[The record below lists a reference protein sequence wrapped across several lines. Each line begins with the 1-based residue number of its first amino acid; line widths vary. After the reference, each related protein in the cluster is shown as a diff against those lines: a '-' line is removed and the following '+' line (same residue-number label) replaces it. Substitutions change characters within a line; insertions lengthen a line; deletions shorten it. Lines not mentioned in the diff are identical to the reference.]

1 MGELEN
7 GRTGWQNV
15 TGYKGPTDD
24 IAPGDHTKAH
34 AVAES
39 LKHRAR
45 DQAESAK
52 TQIRSFAETGKD
64 RVAEQLDHVARALRS
79 TGDGLRNEQETAPI
93 SQYADRIGDKIE
105 EASRYLREHQAI
117 DLMDEVESVARRQPL
132 LFIGGAFAV
141 GIAIGRFFK
150 STAAASFDS
159 GGGPIDTGYGGSE
172 PGGSGGYGSGSYGSG
187 SIGGYGGDDGTSSFG
202 SRGDGGGSYG
212 TSSYGSGSTGV
223 GGTGYSTSAMGV
235 LGSNPTNAGSSDLGA
250 NDLGPSSYGSG
261 IATADIQRG
270 YPMGSD
276 VQAGYP
282 EPEQSVTTPL
292 DTSPTPVSK
301 RLPGDDDEGL

>member
-15 TGYKGPTDD
+15 AGYKGPTDD
-24 IAPGDHTKAH
+24 IAPADQRKAH
-34 AVAES
+34 AVAEN

-52 TQIRSFAETGKD
+52 TQIRSIAETGKD

-79 TGDGLRNEQETAPI
+79 TGEGLRNEQETAPI

-105 EASRYLREHQAI
+105 EASRYLRDHQAI

-132 LFIGGAFAV
+132 LFLGGAFAV

-150 STAAASFDS
+150 STTAASFE
-159 GGGPIDTGYGGSE
+159 GGGGGAIDPGYGGSE
-172 PGGSGGYGSGSYGSG
+172 PGGYGTGGYGT
-187 SIGGYGGDDGTSSFG
+187 GGYGGDDGTSSFG
-202 SRGDGGGSYG
+202 TRGDGGSYG
-212 TSSYGSGSTGV
+212 TSSYGTSSAA
-223 GGTGYSTSAMGV
+223 YSTAPSTTA
-235 LGSNPTNAGSSDLGA
+235 TNAGSSDLGA
-250 NDLGPSSYGSG
+250 NDLGPSSYGAGVAS
-261 IATADIQRG
+261 ADIQRG

-292 DTSPTPVSK
+292 DTSPTPMSK
-301 RLPGDDDEGL
+301 RLPSDDDEGL